1 MGVWKKYQKLIVAG
15 GGEGVLSFSNHEN
28 YSIKNIYVFSKI
40 KIKTKVKSKQNLE
53 QNMLDDK
60 SRIVYSPVL

>member
-40 KIKTKVKSKQNLE
+40 KIRTKVNQ
-53 QNMLDDK
+53 
-60 SRIVYSPVL
+60 I